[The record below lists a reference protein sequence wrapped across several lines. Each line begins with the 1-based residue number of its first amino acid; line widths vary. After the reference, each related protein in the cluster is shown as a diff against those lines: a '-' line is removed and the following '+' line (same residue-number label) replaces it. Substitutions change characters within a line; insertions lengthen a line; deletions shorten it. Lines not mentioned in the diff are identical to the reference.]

1 MKKWWKR
8 SSTAWNQAFIMKH
21 RPDLS
26 PRMKGLKNFSSY
38 VNLCTKVCHNF
49 GCHMT
54 PAEFYVSSDALVHLQ
69 VSTEYL
75 IARAVEQL
83 AGCLAQQAKVKQS
96 RSKYNRQAT
105 PTRRVK
111 MYYEYLIR
119 WCNRFK
125 PGELSESPLWPCY
138 GEDWSCVLY

>member
-1 MKKWWKR
+1 MK
-8 SSTAWNQAFIMKH
+8 Q

-38 VNLCTKVCHNF
+38 VNLLCTKVGHNF

-54 PAEFYVSSDALVHLQ
+54 PAEFNVSSDALVHLQ

-96 RSKYNRQAT
+96 RSKYKRQAS
-105 PTRRVK
+105 PARRVK
-111 MYYEYLIR
+111 MYYAYLIR
-119 WCNRFK
+119 
-125 PGELSESPLWPCY
+125 
-138 GEDWSCVLY
+138 

>member
-1 MKKWWKR
+1 MKC
-8 SSTAWNQAFIMKH
+8 

-38 VNLCTKVCHNF
+38 VNLCIKLGHNF

-83 AGCLAQQAKVKQS
+83 AGCLAQQAKSSSRGQS
-96 RSKYNRQAT
+96 TTDRQ
-105 PTRRVK
+105 RQREGLK
-111 MYYEYLIR
+111 CIMNI
-119 WCNRFK
+119 
-125 PGELSESPLWPCY
+125 
-138 GEDWSCVLY
+138 

>member
-1 MKKWWKR
+1 
-8 SSTAWNQAFIMKH
+8 MKH

-38 VNLCTKVCHNF
+38 VNLCTKVGHNF

-54 PAEFYVSSDALVHLQ
+54 PSDALVHLQ

-105 PTRRVK
+105 PAQ
-111 MYYEYLIR
+111 MYCEYLIR
-119 WCNRFK
+119 
-125 PGELSESPLWPCY
+125 
-138 GEDWSCVLY
+138 

>member
-1 MKKWWKR
+1 ME
-8 SSTAWNQAFIMKH
+8 H

-38 VNLCTKVCHNF
+38 VNLCTKVGHNF

-75 IARAVEQL
+75 IARAVEQWMPCS
-83 AGCLAQQAKVKQS
+83 ASKSQAVEVKVQQTGNASAK
-96 RSKYNRQAT
+96 
-105 PTRRVK
+105 
-111 MYYEYLIR
+111 
-119 WCNRFK
+119 
-125 PGELSESPLWPCY
+125 G
-138 GEDWSCVLY
+138 

>member
-1 MKKWWKR
+1 
-8 SSTAWNQAFIMKH
+8 MKH

-38 VNLCTKVCHNF
+38 VNLCTKIGHNF

-54 PAEFYVSSDALVHLQ
+54 PAEFYVSSDALVHLL

-75 IARAVEQL
+75 IARAAEQL

-96 RSKYNRQAT
+96 RSKYNRQQ
-105 PTRRVK
+105 RQREGLK
-111 MYYEYLIR
+111 CIMNI
-119 WCNRFK
+119 
-125 PGELSESPLWPCY
+125 
-138 GEDWSCVLY
+138 

>member
-1 MKKWWKR
+1 
-8 SSTAWNQAFIMKH
+8 MKH

-26 PRMKGLKNFSSY
+26 SRIKGLKNFSSY
-38 VNLCTKVCHNF
+38 VNLCTKVGHNF

-83 AGCLAQQAKVKQS
+83 AGCLAQQARKKSSS
-96 RSKYNRQAT
+96 RGRSTTDRQRQREGLKCIMKFNEMT
-105 PTRRVK
+105 
-111 MYYEYLIR
+111 
-119 WCNRFK
+119 
-125 PGELSESPLWPCY
+125 
-138 GEDWSCVLY
+138 